1 MKVALKK
8 LFQSKI
14 FRYFVSAGLATWVD
28 ICVYFLAYNYIYKK
42 LDFDLFGLYVVSAPS
57 ASLMLSYTVGL
68 LTNFTITK
76 MLVFKESELATYK
89 QLFRY
94 VLVAVF
100 VLVLNYI
107 MMRFLIRQLDWFP
120 TIARAV
126 SAISIGA
133 LSFVI
138 HKSFSFK
145 MNAKPQP

>member
-1 MKVALKK
+1 MQQTLKK
-8 LFQSKI
+8 LLKSKI
-14 FRYFVSAGLATWVD
+14 FRYFISAGVATWVD
-28 ICVYFLAYNYIYKK
+28 ITVYFLAYNYLYKK
-42 LDFDLFGLYVVSAPS
+42 LDFDLFGMYVVSAPS
-57 ASLMLSYTVGL
+57 ASLLLSYTIGL

-94 VLVAVF
+94 VIVAIF
-100 VLVLNYI
+100 VLILNYI
-107 MMRFLIRQLDWFP
+107 AMRFLIRQLDWFP

-126 SAISIGA
+126 SAISIGL

-145 MNAKPQP
+145 MNSKS

>member
-1 MKVALKK
+1 MRGALQK
-8 LFQSKI
+8 LLRSKI
-14 FRYFVSAGLATWVD
+14 FRYFVAAGLATWVD
-28 ICVYFLAYNYIYKK
+28 ICVYFLAYNYLYKK
-42 LDFDLFGLYVVSAPS
+42 LDFDLFGLFVVSAPS
-57 ASLMLSYTVGL
+57 ASLMLSYTIGL

-94 VLVAVF
+94 VIVAVF
-100 VLVLNYI
+100 VLALNYI
-107 MMRFLIRQLDWFP
+107 MMRFLIRQLDWYP

-133 LSFVI
+133 LSFII

-145 MNAKPQP
+145 MKAKPQN